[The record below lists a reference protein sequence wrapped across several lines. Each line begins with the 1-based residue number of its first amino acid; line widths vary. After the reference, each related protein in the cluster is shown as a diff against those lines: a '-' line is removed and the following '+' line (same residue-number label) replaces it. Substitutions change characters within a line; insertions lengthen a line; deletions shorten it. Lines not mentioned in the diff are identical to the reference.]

1 MTTLGSPGS
10 SSQSISDFSG
20 RKRLQKNE
28 TDWDDNARKPRS
40 LIEWVIDDFS
50 PPTMSR
56 GNETRLILAAL
67 QAHQKQKLRVCTKTH
82 TMIII
87 CTTSTPLSSI
97 RAFCFLHRC
106 FLHRG
111 KQKLTLYW
119 SNKHAMASRGHAATA
134 KVLFFVNQACKRLK

>member
-10 SSQSISDFSG
+10 SSQSISGFSG
-20 RKRLQKNE
+20 RKRLKKPE

-50 PPTMSR
+50 PPTISR

-67 QAHQKQKLRVCTKTH
+67 QAHQTQKLRVCTKTH

-111 KQKLTLYW
+111 KQKLTFHW
-119 SNKHAMASRGHAATA
+119 SNNHAMASRGHAATEKLYYYSTRHA
-134 KVLFFVNQACKRLK
+134 KG

>member
-10 SSQSISDFSG
+10 SSQSISGFSG

-50 PPTMSR
+50 PPTISR

-67 QAHQKQKLRVCTKTH
+67 QAHQTQKLRVCTKTH

-111 KQKLTLYW
+111 KQKLTFHW
-119 SNKHAMASRGHAATA
+119 SNNHAMASRGHAATE
-134 KVLFFVNQACKRLK
+134 KVLYYSTRHAKG

>member
-10 SSQSISDFSG
+10 SSQSISGFSG

-50 PPTMSR
+50 PPTISR

-67 QAHQKQKLRVCTKTH
+67 QAHQTQKLRVCTKTH

-134 KVLFFVNQACKRLK
+134 KVFYYSTRHAKG

>member
-10 SSQSISDFSG
+10 SSQSISGFSG

-50 PPTMSR
+50 PPTISR

-67 QAHQKQKLRVCTKTH
+67 QAHQTQKLRVCTKTH

-111 KQKLTLYW
+111 KQKLTFHW
-119 SNKHAMASRGHAATA
+119 SNNHAMASRGHAATEKLYYYSTRHA
-134 KVLFFVNQACKRLK
+134 KG